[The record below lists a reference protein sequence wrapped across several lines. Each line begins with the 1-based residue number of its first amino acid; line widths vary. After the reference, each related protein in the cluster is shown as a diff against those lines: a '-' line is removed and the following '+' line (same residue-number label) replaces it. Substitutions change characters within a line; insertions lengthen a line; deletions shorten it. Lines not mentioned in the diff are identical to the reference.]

1 MREAGRRA
9 TVMQV
14 SKRSIFPVFCV
25 LCAFLLVGAQGAVAA
40 EKSPLVSELRGL
52 TPPVEGLAVSVVDGD
67 YQLLLENKSGKT
79 VTVEGYD
86 GESYLRFLPDGT
98 VQENKNSAAKYVN
111 ADRFGQTAIP
121 DHITPESPVDWQPV
135 ASDGSYRW
143 IDHRIHLTERGTPSQ
158 VKDPAKRT
166 KIFDWRVPLEVNG
179 LRVRALGTLTW
190 APESDSS
197 GGGASAPLIA
207 GLVAAGVAVLAA
219 VLLLLR
225 RWRGRLVTA
234 PGDREP
240 KEAW

>member
-1 MREAGRRA
+1 VREAGRRA
-9 TVMQV
+9 AAAVMQG
-14 SKRSIFPVFCV
+14 SKRSIFLV
-25 LCAFLLVGAQGAVAA
+25 LCALVLVGAQGAVAA
-40 EKSPLVSELRGL
+40 EKAPLVSEVRGL
-52 TPPVEGLAVSVVDGD
+52 TPPIQGLEVSVVDGD
-67 YQLLLENKSGKT
+67 YQLSLENKSGKT
-79 VTVEGYD
+79 VIVEGYD

-121 DHITPESPVDWQPV
+121 DNITPESPVKWQPV
-135 ASDGSYRW
+135 ASDGSYKW
-143 IDHRIHLTERGTPSQ
+143 IDHRIHLTERGTPPQ

-179 LRVRALGTLTW
+179 ERVRALGTLTW
-190 APESDSS
+190 APGSDSS
-197 GGGASAPLIA
+197 GGSSAPLIA

-219 VLLLLR
+219 ALLLLR
-225 RWRGRLVTA
+225 RWRGRLATA